1 MTSPRSN
8 WNYPTAIRF
17 GAGRI
22 AELPDACRDA
32 GMTRPLLVTDPFL
45 ATQAMTGWAIA
56 ILNEAGLPAGLFAD
70 IKPNPVETNVYR
82 GLEALRFGGHDGVVA
97 FGGGSALDAGKVVAF
112 MAGQTRPM
120 WDFEDIGDWYTRADP
135 KGIAPIVAVPTTA
148 GTGSEVGRA
157 GVITQEAT
165 HTKKVIFHPLM
176 MPKVTIC
183 DPELTVGMPPK
194 ITAATGFDAWVHCF
208 EAYCAPGF
216 HPMADGIAV
225 EGMRLV
231 QGALARAV
239 ETPGDLAARADM
251 MAAAAM
257 GATAFQK

>member
-45 ATQAMTGWAIA
+45 ATQAMTGRAIA

-148 GTGSEVGRA
+148 GTGSEVSA
-157 GVITQEAT
+157 ASVLQLQWAS
-165 HTKKVIFHPLM
+165 PLS
-176 MPKVTIC
+176 
-183 DPELTVGMPPK
+183 GSSS
-194 ITAATGFDAWVHCF
+194 TGA
-208 EAYCAPGF
+208 
-216 HPMADGIAV
+216 
-225 EGMRLV
+225 RTSS
-231 QGALARAV
+231 ARAKSSRRSS
-239 ETPGDLAARADM
+239 G
-251 MAAAAM
+251 
-257 GATAFQK
+257 Q